1 MDKSKTKVG
10 WKNNLDKLLFI
21 LASLYLILMG
31 GLWLKNQQK
40 TANPST
46 VTTINDNLST
56 EENTPKQI
64 QTQTDNN
71 YSQNR
76 ENNTNLNSPT
86 TTNQKNQE
94 NIDSKI
100 LPIIK
105 TSPTPVEIPPLPNN
119 QTTVSNIPLPS
130 PNLQPL
136 PQPPQPKLNT
146 PTVNYQDSQAIP
158 LPPPPIPPKAKAN
171 PVVTSI
177 AKINKVPV
185 INSLSS
191 NNSANNSAKTVREM
205 AINNIN
211 NPNLANIAET
221 TEGNYTLVGLIQLPD
236 NKSMALFKINNLT
249 ERVVVGSEIGT
260 TGWVLMAVNDKQAV
274 VSKQNQSVY
283 LQVGENFSQQKLT
296 MKN

>member
-1 MDKSKTKVG
+1 MDKSKTKIG

-21 LASLYLILMG
+21 LASLYLMLIG
-31 GLWLKNQQK
+31 GLWFKNQQK
-40 TANPST
+40 IANPST

-64 QTQTDNN
+64 QTHNN

-76 ENNTNLNSPT
+76 DNNANPNQPT
-86 TTNQKNQE
+86 TTNQENQE

-100 LPIIK
+100 LPIIN

-119 QTTVSNIPLPS
+119 QTTVSNIPLPP

-146 PTVNYQDSQAIP
+146 PTINYQDTKAIP
-158 LPPPPIPPKAKAN
+158 LPPPPIPPKPKAN

-191 NNSANNSAKTVREM
+191 NNPANNAAKTIGEI

-221 TEGNYTLVGLIQLPD
+221 TEGNYTLVGLVQLPD